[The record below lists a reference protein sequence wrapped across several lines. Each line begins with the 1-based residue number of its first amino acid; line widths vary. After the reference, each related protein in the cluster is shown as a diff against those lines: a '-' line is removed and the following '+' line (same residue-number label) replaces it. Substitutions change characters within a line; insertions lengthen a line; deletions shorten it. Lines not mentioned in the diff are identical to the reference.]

1 MIVGMIK
8 EISVTAFNLLNGSS
22 AWIVISYLVAGLLH
36 DVVSPVRLQKGLGN
50 TKISSLIKTTLIA
63 TIVPICSCGSVPLG
77 ISLYYSGAYLG
88 PVLAY
93 LASSPF
99 LNPAALLLSLGLL
112 GPKITLINAIAGL
125 ILPIIIGII
134 GNKFG
139 KDELFL
145 PGLDKEIQR
154 INLEESD
161 KRPLL
166 EKFRSGLIWVKNDLA
181 LTLSKYTVL
190 GMLLGAFILV
200 AFPDAFIDKYLGNPS
215 MLSLFTIS
223 IIGAVMYVCAVGHIP
238 FIASLIAAGASPGIA
253 VTYLMSGAAT
263 NVPEIY
269 SIYKMIGKKA
279 TVMFTGIITAY
290 SFLVGYI
297 TNKILMPGFE
307 PVNNFQLANK
317 GIAISGVFNY
327 HPPEI
332 FSYISSIIILIFF
345 VKSIIPKIKE
355 TVLNIKNKMQ

>member
-1 MIVGMIK
+1 MTK
-8 EISVTAFNLLNGSS
+8 ELLVTAFSLLNGAS
-22 AWIVISYLVAGLLH
+22 AWIVISYIIAGFLH

-99 LNPAALLLSLGLL
+99 LNPAAILLSLGLL
-112 GPKITLINAIAGL
+112 GPQITLINAIAGL

-223 IIGAVMYVCAVGHIP
+223 IIGSVMYV
-238 FIASLIAAGASPGIA
+238 
-253 VTYLMSGAAT
+253 
-263 NVPEIY
+263 
-269 SIYKMIGKKA
+269 
-279 TVMFTGIITAY
+279 
-290 SFLVGYI
+290 
-297 TNKILMPGFE
+297 
-307 PVNNFQLANK
+307 
-317 GIAISGVFNY
+317 
-327 HPPEI
+327 
-332 FSYISSIIILIFF
+332 
-345 VKSIIPKIKE
+345 
-355 TVLNIKNKMQ
+355 